1 MKIYPGG
8 YAPSSETLVTQLAIE
23 EI

>member
-1 MKIYPGG
+1 MKIYPGD